1 MDENFGAFFSKR
13 FFRVFLLQNYTVRLV
28 KDIPHDRY
36 KIQVFNYNAKYIVKI
51 ELGQFE
57 QTYKIGE
64 TDVYGLDDVERM
76 ITPELLSNALKR
88 FVEMRSDWEE
98 AFKQKNV
105 QA

>member
-1 MDENFGAFFSKR
+1 M
-13 FFRVFLLQNYTVRLV
+13 LQNYTVRLV